1 MFLLCVQRCTQKR
14 ENHSIDISTHAGTRT
29 HGYSEK
35 RSMTKRLKTSVLDK
49 PCSGWQTTRQPC
61 SSQTL
66 ASTVNVL
73 SSIVTLKYLLIVK
86 VYCSANEESFEVQDI
101 YNSSC
106 CITNLKQR
114 ICSTR
119 NACQEYANRTSLAH
133 CTCFACREHFN
144 HTPHEYSINQMMSPN
159 TLNTHE
165 KNHRSERAININ
177 VHRHAS
183 CERLME
189 HCSKWKHDQS
199 TIASPVPSKTHCP
212 LKHDINARMIALS
225 ADKNI
230 HSQSNRTKRNLK
242 TEIKNIKIKT
252 KRYEVFAGNRKW
264 TTGIK
269 LVQLPIAKISMCFSL
284 FCF

>member
-1 MFLLCVQRCTQKR
+1 MSKDAHKKGRITQ
-14 ENHSIDISTHAGTRT
+14 STFPRMWAHERT
-29 HGYSEK
+29 GYSEK

-73 SSIVTLKYLLIVK
+73 SSVVTLKYVLIVK
-86 VYCSANEESFEVQDI
+86 VYCSVNEESFEVQDI

-119 NACQEYANRTSLAH
+119 NACPEYANRTSLAH

-165 KNHRSERAININ
+165 K
-177 VHRHAS
+177 
-183 CERLME
+183 
-189 HCSKWKHDQS
+189 
-199 TIASPVPSKTHCP
+199 TT
-212 LKHDINARMIALS
+212 ALS
-225 ADKNI
+225 DQHKCTQACILWKTDG
-230 HSQSNRTKRNLK
+230 TLLK
-242 TEIKNIKIKT
+242 METRPVNYRFT
-252 KRYEVFAGNRKW
+252 C
-264 TTGIK
+264 T
-269 LVQLPIAKISMCFSL
+269 Q
-284 FCF
+284 